1 MTVPLFPSPIRSSA
15 SGRKFLAAM
24 LLASAASWPAMAQ
37 TARPPAARPAAMP
50 AATPAQAPGPVSAE
64 PQRTTASFGDWVL
77 RCERTRP
84 DVQTCEAVQ
93 VVSNQQGQPVAQIA
107 LGHPARNDPM
117 RLTMLVPPSI
127 TLAAEPKL
135 TAAPG
140 DKPAPAMDLAWRRC
154 LPGGCIADAAVPADA
169 LAQLRARTEPS
180 RLVFQDGA
188 AREASL
194 PFSPRGLAQALDAL
208 AKEEGR

>member
-1 MTVPLFPSPIRSSA
+1 MNGSNHPSLFRPKFSGALIYAVSA
-15 SGRKFLAAM
+15 LA
-24 LLASAASWPAMAQ
+24 LTGGWPALAQ
-37 TARPPAARPAAMP
+37 TARPPAARPAP
-50 AATPAQAPGPVSAE
+50 AAAPAQAPGPVSAE

-77 RCERTRP
+77 RCERTLP
-84 DVQTCEAVQ
+84 DTQTCEAVQ

-107 LGHPARNDPM
+107 LGHPARTEPM
-117 RLTMLVPPSI
+117 RMTMLVPPSV

-140 DKPAPAMDLAWRRC
+140 DKPAPGIDLGWRRC
-154 LPGGCIADAAVPADA
+154 LPAGCIADATVPAGA
-169 LAQLRARTEPS
+169 LAQLRSRTEPS